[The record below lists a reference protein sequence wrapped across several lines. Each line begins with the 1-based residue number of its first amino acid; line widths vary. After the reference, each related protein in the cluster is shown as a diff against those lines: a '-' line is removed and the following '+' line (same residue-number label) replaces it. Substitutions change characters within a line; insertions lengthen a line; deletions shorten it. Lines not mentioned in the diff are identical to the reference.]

1 MSLKDQF
8 GKDVLLTG
16 WGHSRFGKL
25 TDETLE
31 SLIVQ
36 VATEAIGNAGIEAGQ
51 IDEIYLGQF
60 NSGMMP
66 LAFPSSLA
74 LQVSDQ
80 LANVPS
86 TRVENACA
94 SGSAAFQQGT
104 KSLLAGTA
112 KTVLV
117 IGAEKMTQAGADVVG
132 AALLGADYDMAG
144 KASTTGFTGL
154 FAEVAKH
161 YGKRYGY
168 GNGKLGDVLGTI
180 AAKNHRNGVDN
191 PYAQLRKDLGE
202 EFCRTVSDKN
212 PMVADPLRRTDCSP
226 VSDGAA
232 AVVLSV
238 APTGGATAPVRL
250 AGFGQANDFFPAERR
265 DPTEFAAT
273 RASWQRALGMA
284 GVGLEELDFAEVH
297 DCFTIAELLM
307 YEAMGLTERGQGARA
322 LEEGWVFKDGK
333 LPVNV
338 SGGLKAKGHPVGATG
353 VSQHV
358 IAAMQLTGTAGAHAV
373 GQPAPGSG
381 AEHGRRG
388 HRQLRQRARSRLE
401 SNEGADTAHLPAG
414 MGCIC
419 PAFVFPRLRGRPS
432 ARLNSFPAHPPQM
445 RGAPMRATIIHGPG
459 DIRVEDR
466 DYPTLQLPTDVIVKV
481 TASCVCGS
489 DLWPYRGVKPTH
501 KPSAIG
507 HEFIGTVESIG
518 EDVKDLAVGDFVI
531 APFVVSCGECPQC
544 LERRHGRLRPP
555 RRLGRQG

>member
-1 MSLKDQF
+1 MSLQEQF

-25 TDETLE
+25 ADETLE

-36 VATEAIGNAGIEAGQ
+36 VATEAITNAGIEPGQ
-51 IDEIYLGQF
+51 VDEIFLGQF

-80 LANVPS
+80 LANVPA

-117 IGAEKMTQAGADVVG
+117 IGAEKMTHAGADVVG
-132 AALLGADYDMAG
+132 AGLLGADYDMAG

-161 YGKRYGY
+161 YEKRYGSVS
-168 GNGKLGDVLGTI
+168 DVLGSI

-232 AVVLSV
+232 AVVLSTV
-238 APTGGATAPVRL
+238 ATGAATAPVRL
-250 AGFGQANDFFPAERR
+250 AGFGHANDFFPAARR
-265 DPTEFAAT
+265 DPVAFNAT
-273 RASWQRALGMA
+273 RVSWQRALAMA
-284 GVGLEELDFAEVH
+284 GVGIDELDFAEVH

-307 YEAMGLTERGQGARA
+307 YEAMGLTDPGQGARA
-322 LEEGWVFKDGK
+322 IEEGWVYKDGK

-358 IAAMQLTGTAGAHAV
+358 IAAMQLTGTAGDM
-373 GQPAPGSG
+373 
-381 AEHGRRG
+381 
-388 HRQLRQRARSRLE
+388 QL
-401 SNEGADTAHLPAG
+401 AG
-414 MGCIC
+414 
-419 PAFVFPRLRGRPS
+419 
-432 ARLNSFPAHPPQM
+432 
-445 RGAPMRATIIHGPG
+445 
-459 DIRVEDR
+459 
-466 DYPTLQLPTDVIVKV
+466 
-481 TASCVCGS
+481 
-489 DLWPYRGVKPTH
+489 
-501 KPSAIG
+501 
-507 HEFIGTVESIG
+507 
-518 EDVKDLAVGDFVI
+518 
-531 APFVVSCGECPQC
+531 
-544 LERRHGRLRPP
+544 P
-555 RRLGRQG
+555 RRAAVQNMGGVGIANYVSVLEAV

>member
-1 MSLKDQF
+1 MSLREQF

-36 VATEAIGNAGIEAGQ
+36 VATEAIGNAGIEPGQ

-74 LQVSDQ
+74 LQVSEQ

-117 IGAEKMTQAGADVVG
+117 IGAEKMTHAGADVVG

-144 KASTTGFTGL
+144 KASSTGFTGL

-161 YGKRYGY
+161 YEKRYGPVS
-168 GNGKLGDVLGTI
+168 DVLGTI

-250 AGFGQANDFFPAERR
+250 AGFGHANDFFPTERR
-265 DPTEFAAT
+265 DPTAFNAT

-284 GVGLEELDFAEVH
+284 GVGLGELDFAEVH

-307 YEAMGLTERGQGARA
+307 YEAMGLTEPGQGARA
-322 LEEGWVFKDGK
+322 IEEGWVFKDGK

-358 IAAMQLTGTAGAHAV
+358 IAAMQLTGTAG
-373 GQPAPGSG
+373 
-381 AEHGRRG
+381 
-388 HRQLRQRARSRLE
+388 
-401 SNEGADTAHLPAG
+401 D
-414 MGCIC
+414 M
-419 PAFVFPRLRGRPS
+419 
-432 ARLNSFPAHPPQM
+432 
-445 RGAPMRATIIHGPG
+445 
-459 DIRVEDR
+459 
-466 DYPTLQLPTDVIVKV
+466 QLPTARRAAVQNM
-481 TASCVCGS
+481 G
-489 DLWPYRGVKPTH
+489 GVGIANYV
-501 KPSAIG
+501 SVL
-507 HEFIGTVESIG
+507 E
-518 EDVKDLAVGDFVI
+518 AV
-531 APFVVSCGECPQC
+531 
-544 LERRHGRLRPP
+544 
-555 RRLGRQG
+555 

>member
-36 VATEAIGNAGIEAGQ
+36 VATEAIGNAGIEPGQ
-51 IDEIYLGQF
+51 IDEIYVGQF

-74 LQVSDQ
+74 LQVSEQ

-144 KASTTGFTGL
+144 KPSSTGFTGL

-161 YGKRYGY
+161 YEKRYGTVS
-168 GNGKLGDVLGTI
+168 DVLGTI

-202 EFCRTVSDKN
+202 EFCQTVSDKN

-250 AGFGQANDFFPAERR
+250 AGFGQANDFFPTDRR
-265 DPTEFAAT
+265 DPTAFAAT
-273 RASWQRALGMA
+273 RASWQRAMGMA
-284 GVGLEELDFAEVH
+284 GVGLTDLDFAEVH

-307 YEAMGLTERGQGARA
+307 YEAIGLTEPGQGARA
-322 LEEGWVFKDGK
+322 VKEGWVFKDGK
-333 LPVNV
+333 LPINV

-358 IAAMQLTGTAGAHAV
+358 IAAMQLTGTAGDM
-373 GQPAPGSG
+373 
-381 AEHGRRG
+381 
-388 HRQLRQRARSRLE
+388 QLA
-401 SNEGADTAHLPAG
+401 A
-414 MGCIC
+414 
-419 PAFVFPRLRGRPS
+419 
-432 ARLNSFPAHPPQM
+432 
-445 RGAPMRATIIHGPG
+445 
-459 DIRVEDR
+459 
-466 DYPTLQLPTDVIVKV
+466 
-481 TASCVCGS
+481 
-489 DLWPYRGVKPTH
+489 
-501 KPSAIG
+501 
-507 HEFIGTVESIG
+507 
-518 EDVKDLAVGDFVI
+518 
-531 APFVVSCGECPQC
+531 
-544 LERRHGRLRPP
+544 P
-555 RRLGRQG
+555 RRAAVQNMGGVGIANYVSVLEAV

>member
-1 MSLKDQF
+1 MSLKEQF

-25 TDETLE
+25 TDDTLE

-36 VATEAIGNAGIEAGQ
+36 VTAEAIGNAGIEAGQ

-161 YGKRYGY
+161 YGKRYGD

-358 IAAMQLTGTAGAHAV
+358 IAAMQLTGTAGAM
-373 GQPAPGSG
+373 
-381 AEHGRRG
+381 
-388 HRQLRQRARSRLE
+388 QLA
-401 SNEGADTAHLPAG
+401 N
-414 MGCIC
+414 
-419 PAFVFPRLRGRPS
+419 
-432 ARLNSFPAHPPQM
+432 
-445 RGAPMRATIIHGPG
+445 
-459 DIRVEDR
+459 
-466 DYPTLQLPTDVIVKV
+466 
-481 TASCVCGS
+481 
-489 DLWPYRGVKPTH
+489 
-501 KPSAIG
+501 
-507 HEFIGTVESIG
+507 
-518 EDVKDLAVGDFVI
+518 
-531 APFVVSCGECPQC
+531 
-544 LERRHGRLRPP
+544 P
-555 RRLGRQG
+555 RRAAVQNMGGVGIANYVSVLEAV

>member
-1 MSLKDQF
+1 MSLKEQF
-8 GKDVLLTG
+8 GKDILLTG

-36 VATEAIGNAGIEAGQ
+36 VASEAIGNAGIEPGQ

-80 LANVPS
+80 LANVPA

-117 IGAEKMTQAGADVVG
+117 IGAEKMSHTGADIVG

-144 KASTTGFTGL
+144 QASTTGFTGL
-154 FAEVAKH
+154 FADVAKH
-161 YGKRYGY
+161 YEKRYGPVS
-168 GNGKLGDVLGTI
+168 DVLGTI

-232 AVVLSV
+232 AVVLSTS
-238 APTGGATAPVRL
+238 PSGGATGPVRL
-250 AGFGQANDFFPAERR
+250 AGFGHANDFFPAARR
-265 DPTEFAAT
+265 DPTAFAAT
-273 RASWQRALGMA
+273 RMSWQRALAMA
-284 GVGLEELDFAEVH
+284 GVGLGDLDFAEVH

-307 YEAMGLTERGQGARA
+307 YEAIGLTEPGRGARA
-322 LEEGWVFKDGK
+322 VEEGWVFKDGK
-333 LPVNV
+333 LPVNA

-358 IAAMQLTGTAGAHAV
+358 IAAMQLTGTG
-373 GQPAPGSG
+373 GGM
-381 AEHGRRG
+381 
-388 HRQLRQRARSRLE
+388 QL
-401 SNEGADTAHLPAG
+401 N
-414 MGCIC
+414 
-419 PAFVFPRLRGRPS
+419 
-432 ARLNSFPAHPPQM
+432 N
-445 RGAPMRATIIHGPG
+445 
-459 DIRVEDR
+459 
-466 DYPTLQLPTDVIVKV
+466 
-481 TASCVCGS
+481 
-489 DLWPYRGVKPTH
+489 
-501 KPSAIG
+501 
-507 HEFIGTVESIG
+507 
-518 EDVKDLAVGDFVI
+518 
-531 APFVVSCGECPQC
+531 
-544 LERRHGRLRPP
+544 P
-555 RRLGRQG
+555 RRAAVQNMGGVGIANYVSVLEAT

>member
-36 VATEAIGNAGIEAGQ
+36 VATEAIGNAGIEPGQ

-144 KASTTGFTGL
+144 KTSTTGFTGL

-161 YGKRYGY
+161 YEKRYGD

-273 RASWQRALGMA
+273 RVSWQRALGMA
-284 GVGLEELDFAEVH
+284 GVGLEDLDFAEVH

-358 IAAMQLTGTAGAHAV
+358 IAAMQLTGTAGAM
-373 GQPAPGSG
+373 
-381 AEHGRRG
+381 
-388 HRQLRQRARSRLE
+388 QL
-401 SNEGADTAHLPAG
+401 
-414 MGCIC
+414 
-419 PAFVFPRLRGRPS
+419 
-432 ARLNSFPAHPPQM
+432 
-445 RGAPMRATIIHGPG
+445 
-459 DIRVEDR
+459 
-466 DYPTLQLPTDVIVKV
+466 
-481 TASCVCGS
+481 AS
-489 DLWPYRGVKPTH
+489 
-501 KPSAIG
+501 
-507 HEFIGTVESIG
+507 
-518 EDVKDLAVGDFVI
+518 
-531 APFVVSCGECPQC
+531 
-544 LERRHGRLRPP
+544 P
-555 RRLGRQG
+555 RRAAVQNMGGVGIANYVSVLEAV

>member
-1 MSLKDQF
+1 MSLKEKF
-8 GKDVLLTG
+8 GRDVLLTG

-36 VATEAIGNAGIEAGQ
+36 VATEAISNAGIEPGQ

-74 LQVSDQ
+74 LQVSPD
-80 LANVPS
+80 LANVAA

-144 KASTTGFTGL
+144 QTSTTGFTGL
-154 FAEVAKH
+154 FADVAKH
-161 YGKRYGY
+161 YEKRYGPVS
-168 GNGKLGDVLGTI
+168 DVLGTI

-232 AVVLSV
+232 AVVLSTS
-238 APTGGATAPVRL
+238 PTGGATAPVRL

-265 DPTEFAAT
+265 DPTAFAAT

-284 GVGLEELDFAEVH
+284 GVGLVDLDFAEVH

-307 YEAMGLTERGQGARA
+307 YEAMGLTEPGQGARA
-322 LEEGWVFKDGK
+322 VREGWVFKDGK
-333 LPVNV
+333 LPINL

-358 IAAMQLTGTAGAHAV
+358 IAAMQLTGTAGDM
-373 GQPAPGSG
+373 
-381 AEHGRRG
+381 
-388 HRQLRQRARSRLE
+388 QLA
-401 SNEGADTAHLPAG
+401 N
-414 MGCIC
+414 
-419 PAFVFPRLRGRPS
+419 
-432 ARLNSFPAHPPQM
+432 
-445 RGAPMRATIIHGPG
+445 
-459 DIRVEDR
+459 
-466 DYPTLQLPTDVIVKV
+466 
-481 TASCVCGS
+481 
-489 DLWPYRGVKPTH
+489 
-501 KPSAIG
+501 
-507 HEFIGTVESIG
+507 
-518 EDVKDLAVGDFVI
+518 
-531 APFVVSCGECPQC
+531 
-544 LERRHGRLRPP
+544 P
-555 RRLGRQG
+555 RRAAVQNMGGVGIANYVSVLEAV

>member
-1 MSLKDQF
+1 MSLKEQF

-36 VATEAIGNAGIEAGQ
+36 VATEAISNAGLEPGQ

-74 LQVSDQ
+74 LQISDQ
-80 LANVPS
+80 LANVPA

-117 IGAEKMTQAGADVVG
+117 IGAEKMTHAGADVVG

-144 KASTTGFTGL
+144 QASSTGFTGL
-154 FAEVAKH
+154 FADVAKH
-161 YGKRYGY
+161 YEKRYGSVS
-168 GNGKLGDVLGTI
+168 DILGTI

-212 PMVADPLRRTDCSP
+212 PMVAEPLRRTDCSP

-232 AVVLSV
+232 AVVLSTSP
-238 APTGGATAPVRL
+238 AAAATSPVRL
-250 AGFGQANDFFPAERR
+250 SGFGQANDFFPAERR
-265 DPTEFAAT
+265 DPTAFNAT
-273 RASWQRALGMA
+273 RVSWQRALGMA
-284 GVGLEELDFAEVH
+284 GATLEDLDFAEVH

-307 YEAMGLTERGQGARA
+307 YEAMGLTEPGKGTRA
-322 LEEGWVFKDGK
+322 VEEGWVFRDGK
-333 LPVNV
+333 LPINV

-358 IAAMQLTGTAGAHAV
+358 LAAMQLTGTAG
-373 GQPAPGSG
+373 
-381 AEHGRRG
+381 
-388 HRQLRQRARSRLE
+388 
-401 SNEGADTAHLPAG
+401 D
-414 MGCIC
+414 M
-419 PAFVFPRLRGRPS
+419 
-432 ARLNSFPAHPPQM
+432 
-445 RGAPMRATIIHGPG
+445 
-459 DIRVEDR
+459 
-466 DYPTLQLPTDVIVKV
+466 QLP
-481 TASCVCGS
+481 S
-489 DLWPYRGVKPTH
+489 
-501 KPSAIG
+501 
-507 HEFIGTVESIG
+507 
-518 EDVKDLAVGDFVI
+518 
-531 APFVVSCGECPQC
+531 
-544 LERRHGRLRPP
+544 P
-555 RRLGRQG
+555 RRAAVQNMGGVGIANYVSVLEAV

>member
-1 MSLKDQF
+1 MSLKEQF

-36 VATEAIGNAGIEAGQ
+36 VAAEAISNAGIEPGQ
-51 IDEIYLGQF
+51 IDDVYLGQF

-66 LAFPSSLA
+66 LAFPSSLV
-74 LQVSDQ
+74 LQVSEQ
-80 LANVPS
+80 LANVPA

-117 IGAEKMTQAGADVVG
+117 IGAEKMTHAGADVVG
-132 AALLGADYDMAG
+132 AGLLGADYDMAG

-161 YGKRYGY
+161 YEKRYGAVSDL
-168 GNGKLGDVLGTI
+168 LGSI

-232 AVVLSV
+232 AVVLSTS
-238 APTGGATAPVRL
+238 PTGGATAPVRL
-250 AGFGQANDFFPAERR
+250 AGFGHANDFFPAARR
-265 DPTEFAAT
+265 DPVAFSAT
-273 RASWQRALGMA
+273 RVSWQRALGMA
-284 GVGLEELDFAEVH
+284 GVGLADLDFAEVH

-307 YEAMGLTERGQGARA
+307 YEAMGLTEPGQGARA
-322 LEEGWVFKDGK
+322 IKEGWVYKDGK

-358 IAAMQLTGTAGAHAV
+358 IAAMQLTGTAG
-373 GQPAPGSG
+373 GMQLSG
-381 AEHGRRG
+381 
-388 HRQLRQRARSRLE
+388 
-401 SNEGADTAHLPAG
+401 
-414 MGCIC
+414 
-419 PAFVFPRLRGRPS
+419 
-432 ARLNSFPAHPPQM
+432 
-445 RGAPMRATIIHGPG
+445 
-459 DIRVEDR
+459 
-466 DYPTLQLPTDVIVKV
+466 
-481 TASCVCGS
+481 
-489 DLWPYRGVKPTH
+489 
-501 KPSAIG
+501 
-507 HEFIGTVESIG
+507 
-518 EDVKDLAVGDFVI
+518 
-531 APFVVSCGECPQC
+531 
-544 LERRHGRLRPP
+544 P
-555 RRLGRQG
+555 RRAAVQNMGGVGIANYVSVLEAM

>member
-1 MSLKDQF
+1 MSLKVQF

-25 TDETLE
+25 TEETLE
-31 SLIVQ
+31 SLMVQ
-36 VATEAIGNAGIEAGQ
+36 VATEAIGNAGIEPGQ
-51 IDEIYLGQF
+51 IDEIYVGQF

-74 LQVSDQ
+74 LQVSEQ
-80 LANVPS
+80 LTNVPS

-117 IGAEKMTQAGADVVG
+117 IGAEKMTHAGADVVG

-144 KASTTGFTGL
+144 KPSTTGFTGL

-161 YGKRYGY
+161 YEKRYGPVS
-168 GNGKLGDVLGTI
+168 DVLGTI

-202 EFCRTVSDKN
+202 AFCQTVSDKN

-232 AVVLSV
+232 AVVLTV

-265 DPTEFAAT
+265 DPTAFAAT
-273 RASWQRALGMA
+273 RASWQRAMAMA
-284 GVGLEELDFAEVH
+284 GVGLADLDFAEVH

-307 YEAMGLTERGQGARA
+307 YEAIGLTEPGQGARA
-322 LEEGWVFKDGK
+322 VKEGWVFKDGR
-333 LPVNV
+333 LPINV

-358 IAAMQLTGTAGAHAV
+358 IAAMQLTGTAG
-373 GQPAPGSG
+373 
-381 AEHGRRG
+381 
-388 HRQLRQRARSRLE
+388 
-401 SNEGADTAHLPAG
+401 D
-414 MGCIC
+414 M
-419 PAFVFPRLRGRPS
+419 
-432 ARLNSFPAHPPQM
+432 
-445 RGAPMRATIIHGPG
+445 
-459 DIRVEDR
+459 
-466 DYPTLQLPTDVIVKV
+466 QLPGARRAAVQNM
-481 TASCVCGS
+481 G
-489 DLWPYRGVKPTH
+489 GV
-501 KPSAIG
+501 G
-507 HEFIGTVESIG
+507 
-518 EDVKDLAVGDFVI
+518 I
-531 APFVVSCGECPQC
+531 ANYVSV
-544 LERRHGRLRPP
+544 LEAA
-555 RRLGRQG
+555 

>member
-1 MSLKDQF
+1 MSLKEQF
-8 GKDVLLTG
+8 GKDVLLAG

-36 VATEAIGNAGIEAGQ
+36 VAAEAIGNAGIEPGQ

-74 LQVSDQ
+74 LQVSEQ

-86 TRVENACA
+86 CRVENACA

-117 IGAEKMTQAGADVVG
+117 IGAEKMTHAGAEVVG

-144 KASTTGFTGL
+144 KTSTTGFTGL
-154 FAEVAKH
+154 FADVAKH
-161 YGKRYGY
+161 YDKRYGSGV
-168 GNGKLGDVLGTI
+168 GNLGDVLGTI

-238 APTGGATAPVRL
+238 TPTGGATSPVRL
-250 AGFGQANDFFPAERR
+250 AGFGHANDFFPAERR
-265 DPTEFAAT
+265 DPTAFAAT
-273 RASWQRALGMA
+273 RVSWQRALAMA
-284 GVGLEELDFAEVH
+284 GVGLEDLDFAEVH

-307 YEAMGLTERGQGARA
+307 YEAMGLTEPGQGSRA
-322 LEEGWVFKDGK
+322 LAEGWVFKDGK

-358 IAAMQLTGTAGAHAV
+358 IAAMQLTGTAGDM
-373 GQPAPGSG
+373 
-381 AEHGRRG
+381 
-388 HRQLRQRARSRLE
+388 QL
-401 SNEGADTAHLPAG
+401 
-414 MGCIC
+414 
-419 PAFVFPRLRGRPS
+419 
-432 ARLNSFPAHPPQM
+432 AHP
-445 RGAPMRATIIHGPG
+445 RRAAVQNMG
-459 DIRVEDR
+459 
-466 DYPTLQLPTDVIVKV
+466 
-481 TASCVCGS
+481 
-489 DLWPYRGVKPTH
+489 GVGIANYV
-501 KPSAIG
+501 SVL
-507 HEFIGTVESIG
+507 E
-518 EDVKDLAVGDFVI
+518 AV
-531 APFVVSCGECPQC
+531 
-544 LERRHGRLRPP
+544 
-555 RRLGRQG
+555 

>member
-1 MSLKDQF
+1 MSLKEQF

-36 VATEAIGNAGIEAGQ
+36 VATEAIGNAGIEPGQ
-51 IDEIYLGQF
+51 IDEVYLGQF

-74 LQVSDQ
+74 LQVSEQ
-80 LANVPS
+80 LANVPA

-117 IGAEKMTQAGADVVG
+117 IGAEKMTHAGADVVG
-132 AALLGADYDMAG
+132 SALLGADYDMAG

-161 YGKRYGY
+161 YGKRYG
-168 GNGKLGDVLGTI
+168 GDLAKSGRGSLGDVLGTI

-232 AVVLSV
+232 AVVLST

-265 DPTEFAAT
+265 DPTAFAAT
-273 RASWQRALGMA
+273 RMSWQRALAMA
-284 GVGLEELDFAEVH
+284 GVGLEDLDFAEVH

-307 YEAMGLTERGQGARA
+307 YEAMGLTEPGQGARA
-322 LEEGWVFKDGK
+322 IEEGWVFKDGK

-358 IAAMQLTGTAGAHAV
+358 IAAMQLTGTAG
-373 GQPAPGSG
+373 GM
-381 AEHGRRG
+381 
-388 HRQLRQRARSRLE
+388 QL
-401 SNEGADTAHLPAG
+401 AG
-414 MGCIC
+414 
-419 PAFVFPRLRGRPS
+419 
-432 ARLNSFPAHPPQM
+432 
-445 RGAPMRATIIHGPG
+445 
-459 DIRVEDR
+459 
-466 DYPTLQLPTDVIVKV
+466 
-481 TASCVCGS
+481 
-489 DLWPYRGVKPTH
+489 
-501 KPSAIG
+501 
-507 HEFIGTVESIG
+507 
-518 EDVKDLAVGDFVI
+518 
-531 APFVVSCGECPQC
+531 
-544 LERRHGRLRPP
+544 P
-555 RRLGRQG
+555 RRAAVQNMGGVGIANYVSVLEAV

>member
-1 MSLKDQF
+1 MSLKEQF

-36 VATEAIGNAGIEAGQ
+36 VATEAISNAGIEPGQ

-74 LQVSDQ
+74 LQVSPD
-80 LANVPS
+80 LANVAA

-117 IGAEKMTQAGADVVG
+117 IGAEKMTHAGADVVG

-144 KASTTGFTGL
+144 QTSTTGFTGL
-154 FAEVAKH
+154 FADVAKH
-161 YGKRYGY
+161 YAKRYGPVS
-168 GNGKLGDVLGTI
+168 DVLGTI

-232 AVVLSV
+232 AVVLSTS
-238 APTGGATAPVRL
+238 PTGGATAPVRL

-265 DPTEFAAT
+265 DPTAFAAT
-273 RASWQRALGMA
+273 RVSWQRALGMA
-284 GVGLEELDFAEVH
+284 GVGLVDLDFAEVH

-307 YEAMGLTERGQGARA
+307 YEAMGLTEPGQGARA
-322 LEEGWVFKDGK
+322 VQEGWVFKDGK
-333 LPVNV
+333 LPINL

-358 IAAMQLTGTAGAHAV
+358 IAAMQLTGTAGDM
-373 GQPAPGSG
+373 
-381 AEHGRRG
+381 
-388 HRQLRQRARSRLE
+388 QLA
-401 SNEGADTAHLPAG
+401 N
-414 MGCIC
+414 
-419 PAFVFPRLRGRPS
+419 
-432 ARLNSFPAHPPQM
+432 
-445 RGAPMRATIIHGPG
+445 
-459 DIRVEDR
+459 
-466 DYPTLQLPTDVIVKV
+466 
-481 TASCVCGS
+481 
-489 DLWPYRGVKPTH
+489 
-501 KPSAIG
+501 
-507 HEFIGTVESIG
+507 
-518 EDVKDLAVGDFVI
+518 
-531 APFVVSCGECPQC
+531 
-544 LERRHGRLRPP
+544 P
-555 RRLGRQG
+555 RRAAVQNMGGVGIANYVSVLEAV

>member
-1 MSLKDQF
+1 MSLREQF

-36 VATEAIGNAGIEAGQ
+36 VATEAIGNAGIEPGQ

-74 LQVSDQ
+74 LQVSEQ

-112 KTVLV
+112 RNVLV
-117 IGAEKMTQAGADVVG
+117 IGAEKMTHAGADVVG

-144 KASTTGFTGL
+144 KASSTGFTGL

-161 YGKRYGY
+161 YEKRYGPVS
-168 GNGKLGDVLGTI
+168 DVLGTI

-202 EFCRTVSDKN
+202 EFCRTVSEKN

-265 DPTEFAAT
+265 DPTAFTAT

-307 YEAMGLTERGQGARA
+307 YEAMGLTEPGHGARA

-358 IAAMQLTGTAGAHAV
+358 IAAMQLTGTAGA
-373 GQPAPGSG
+373 
-381 AEHGRRG
+381 
-388 HRQLRQRARSRLE
+388 
-401 SNEGADTAHLPAG
+401 
-414 MGCIC
+414 M
-419 PAFVFPRLRGRPS
+419 
-432 ARLNSFPAHPPQM
+432 
-445 RGAPMRATIIHGPG
+445 
-459 DIRVEDR
+459 
-466 DYPTLQLPTDVIVKV
+466 QLPN
-481 TASCVCGS
+481 
-489 DLWPYRGVKPTH
+489 
-501 KPSAIG
+501 
-507 HEFIGTVESIG
+507 
-518 EDVKDLAVGDFVI
+518 
-531 APFVVSCGECPQC
+531 
-544 LERRHGRLRPP
+544 P
-555 RRLGRQG
+555 RRAAVQNMGGVGIANYVSVLEAV

>member
-1 MSLKDQF
+1 MSLREQF

-25 TDETLE
+25 SDETLE

-36 VATEAIGNAGIEAGQ
+36 VATEAIGNAGIEPGQ

-60 NSGMMP
+60 NSGMLP

-74 LQVSDQ
+74 LQVSEQ
-80 LANVPS
+80 FANVPA

-132 AALLGADYDMAG
+132 AGLLGADYDMAG
-144 KASTTGFTGL
+144 KTSTTGFTGL
-154 FAEVAKH
+154 FADVAKH
-161 YGKRYGY
+161 YGKRYGDTS
-168 GNGKLGDVLGTI
+168 LGDVLGSI

-202 EFCRTVSDKN
+202 DFCRTVSDKN

-232 AVVLSV
+232 AVVLSTS
-238 APTGGATAPVRL
+238 PTGGATAPVWL
-250 AGFGQANDFFPAERR
+250 AGFGHANDFFPASRR
-265 DPTEFAAT
+265 DPVAFNAT
-273 RASWQRALGMA
+273 RVSWQRALAMA
-284 GVGLEELDFAEVH
+284 GVGLDELDFAEVH

-307 YEAMGLTERGQGARA
+307 YEAMGLTEPGQGARTID
-322 LEEGWVFKDGK
+322 EGWVYKDGK

-358 IAAMQLTGTAGAHAV
+358 IAAMQLSGTAGDM
-373 GQPAPGSG
+373 
-381 AEHGRRG
+381 
-388 HRQLRQRARSRLE
+388 QLA
-401 SNEGADTAHLPAG
+401 N
-414 MGCIC
+414 
-419 PAFVFPRLRGRPS
+419 
-432 ARLNSFPAHPPQM
+432 
-445 RGAPMRATIIHGPG
+445 
-459 DIRVEDR
+459 
-466 DYPTLQLPTDVIVKV
+466 
-481 TASCVCGS
+481 
-489 DLWPYRGVKPTH
+489 
-501 KPSAIG
+501 
-507 HEFIGTVESIG
+507 
-518 EDVKDLAVGDFVI
+518 
-531 APFVVSCGECPQC
+531 
-544 LERRHGRLRPP
+544 P
-555 RRLGRQG
+555 RRAAVQNMGGVGIANYVSVLEAF

>member
-1 MSLKDQF
+1 
-8 GKDVLLTG
+8 
-16 WGHSRFGKL
+16 
-25 TDETLE
+25 
-31 SLIVQ
+31 
-36 VATEAIGNAGIEAGQ
+36 
-51 IDEIYLGQF
+51 
-60 NSGMMP
+60 MMP

-74 LQVSDQ
+74 LQVSPD
-80 LANVPS
+80 LANVAA

-117 IGAEKMTQAGADVVG
+117 IGAEKMTHAGADVVG

-144 KASTTGFTGL
+144 HTSTTGFTGL
-154 FAEVAKH
+154 FADVAKH
-161 YGKRYGY
+161 YEKRYGPVS
-168 GNGKLGDVLGTI
+168 DVLGTI

-238 APTGGATAPVRL
+238 SPTAGATAPVRL

-265 DPTEFAAT
+265 DPTAFSAT

-307 YEAMGLTERGQGARA
+307 YEAMGLTEPGHGARA
-322 LEEGWVFKDGK
+322 VEEGWVFKDGK
-333 LPVNV
+333 LPINV

-358 IAAMQLTGTAGAHAV
+358 IAAMQLTGTAGAM
-373 GQPAPGSG
+373 
-381 AEHGRRG
+381 
-388 HRQLRQRARSRLE
+388 QLA
-401 SNEGADTAHLPAG
+401 N
-414 MGCIC
+414 
-419 PAFVFPRLRGRPS
+419 
-432 ARLNSFPAHPPQM
+432 
-445 RGAPMRATIIHGPG
+445 
-459 DIRVEDR
+459 
-466 DYPTLQLPTDVIVKV
+466 
-481 TASCVCGS
+481 
-489 DLWPYRGVKPTH
+489 
-501 KPSAIG
+501 
-507 HEFIGTVESIG
+507 
-518 EDVKDLAVGDFVI
+518 
-531 APFVVSCGECPQC
+531 
-544 LERRHGRLRPP
+544 P
-555 RRLGRQG
+555 RRAAVQNMGGVGIANYVSVLEAV

>member
-1 MSLKDQF
+1 MSLKEQF

-25 TDETLE
+25 TEETLE

-36 VATEAIGNAGIEAGQ
+36 VAAEAIGNAGIEPGQ
-51 IDEIYLGQF
+51 VDEIYVGQF

-74 LQVSDQ
+74 LQVSPD

-117 IGAEKMTQAGADVVG
+117 IGAEKMTHAGADVVG

-144 KASTTGFTGL
+144 KSSTTGFTGL

-161 YGKRYGY
+161 YEKRYGPVS
-168 GNGKLGDVLGTI
+168 DVLGTI

-202 EFCRTVSDKN
+202 EFCRAVSDKN

-238 APTGGATAPVRL
+238 SPTGGATAPVRL

-265 DPTEFAAT
+265 DPTAFAAT
-273 RASWQRALGMA
+273 RASWQRALAMA
-284 GVGLEELDFAEVH
+284 GVELEDLDFAEVH

-307 YEAMGLTERGQGARA
+307 YEAIGLTEPGHGARA
-322 LEEGWVFKDGK
+322 VKEGWVFKDGM

-358 IAAMQLTGTAGAHAV
+358 ITAMQLTGTAGDM
-373 GQPAPGSG
+373 
-381 AEHGRRG
+381 
-388 HRQLRQRARSRLE
+388 QL
-401 SNEGADTAHLPAG
+401 AG
-414 MGCIC
+414 
-419 PAFVFPRLRGRPS
+419 
-432 ARLNSFPAHPPQM
+432 
-445 RGAPMRATIIHGPG
+445 
-459 DIRVEDR
+459 
-466 DYPTLQLPTDVIVKV
+466 
-481 TASCVCGS
+481 
-489 DLWPYRGVKPTH
+489 
-501 KPSAIG
+501 
-507 HEFIGTVESIG
+507 
-518 EDVKDLAVGDFVI
+518 
-531 APFVVSCGECPQC
+531 
-544 LERRHGRLRPP
+544 P
-555 RRLGRQG
+555 RRAAVQNMGGVGIANYVSVLEAV

>member
-1 MSLKDQF
+1 MSLKEQF

-25 TDETLE
+25 TNETLE

-36 VATEAIGNAGIEAGQ
+36 VATEAIGNAGIEPGQ

-80 LANVPS
+80 LANVAA

-117 IGAEKMTQAGADVVG
+117 IGAEKMTHAGADVVG

-144 KASTTGFTGL
+144 QTSSTGFTGL
-154 FAEVAKH
+154 FADVAKH
-161 YGKRYGY
+161 YGKRYGPVS
-168 GNGKLGDVLGTI
+168 DVLGSI

-202 EFCRTVSDKN
+202 EFCRTVSDRN

-232 AVVLSV
+232 AVVLSTS
-238 APTGGATAPVRL
+238 PTGGATAPVRL
-250 AGFGQANDFFPAERR
+250 AGFGHANDFFPAERR
-265 DPTEFAAT
+265 DPTAFAAT
-273 RASWQRALGMA
+273 RVSWQRALGMA
-284 GVGLEELDFAEVH
+284 GVGLVDLDFAEVH

-307 YEAMGLTERGQGARA
+307 YEAMGLTEPGQGARA
-322 LEEGWVFKDGK
+322 VQEGWVFKDGK
-333 LPVNV
+333 LPINV

-358 IAAMQLTGTAGAHAV
+358 IAAMQLTGTAGAM
-373 GQPAPGSG
+373 
-381 AEHGRRG
+381 
-388 HRQLRQRARSRLE
+388 QL
-401 SNEGADTAHLPAG
+401 AD
-414 MGCIC
+414 
-419 PAFVFPRLRGRPS
+419 
-432 ARLNSFPAHPPQM
+432 
-445 RGAPMRATIIHGPG
+445 
-459 DIRVEDR
+459 
-466 DYPTLQLPTDVIVKV
+466 
-481 TASCVCGS
+481 
-489 DLWPYRGVKPTH
+489 
-501 KPSAIG
+501 
-507 HEFIGTVESIG
+507 
-518 EDVKDLAVGDFVI
+518 
-531 APFVVSCGECPQC
+531 
-544 LERRHGRLRPP
+544 P
-555 RRLGRQG
+555 RRAAVQNMGGVGIANYVSVLEAV

>member
-1 MSLKDQF
+1 MSLKEQF
-8 GKDVLLTG
+8 GKDVLITG
-16 WGHSRFGKL
+16 WGHSKFGKL
-25 TDETLE
+25 TEETLE

-36 VATEAIGNAGIEAGQ
+36 VATDAINTAGVEPGQ
-51 IDEIYLGQF
+51 IDEIYVGQF

-74 LQVSDQ
+74 LQVSPD

-117 IGAEKMTQAGADVVG
+117 IGAEKMTHAGADVVG

-144 KASTTGFTGL
+144 KPSTTGFTGL

-161 YGKRYGY
+161 YEKRYGARA
-168 GNGKLGDVLGTI
+168 GNLSDVLGTI

-202 EFCRTVSDKN
+202 EFCQTVSDKN

-250 AGFGQANDFFPAERR
+250 AGFGQANDFFPTDRR
-265 DPTEFAAT
+265 DPTAFAAT
-273 RASWQRALGMA
+273 RASWQRAMAMA
-284 GVGLEELDFAEVH
+284 GVGLEDLDFAEVH

-307 YEAMGLTERGQGARA
+307 YEAIGLTEPGQGARA
-322 LEEGWVFKDGK
+322 VKEGWVFRDGR
-333 LPVNV
+333 LPINV

-358 IAAMQLTGTAGAHAV
+358 ITAMQLTGTAGDM
-373 GQPAPGSG
+373 
-381 AEHGRRG
+381 
-388 HRQLRQRARSRLE
+388 QL
-401 SNEGADTAHLPAG
+401 AG
-414 MGCIC
+414 
-419 PAFVFPRLRGRPS
+419 
-432 ARLNSFPAHPPQM
+432 
-445 RGAPMRATIIHGPG
+445 
-459 DIRVEDR
+459 
-466 DYPTLQLPTDVIVKV
+466 
-481 TASCVCGS
+481 
-489 DLWPYRGVKPTH
+489 
-501 KPSAIG
+501 
-507 HEFIGTVESIG
+507 
-518 EDVKDLAVGDFVI
+518 
-531 APFVVSCGECPQC
+531 
-544 LERRHGRLRPP
+544 P
-555 RRLGRQG
+555 RRAAVQNMGGVGIANYVSVLEAV

>member
-8 GKDVLLTG
+8 GKDILLTG

-36 VATEAIGNAGIEAGQ
+36 VATEAIGNAGIEPGQ

-144 KASTTGFTGL
+144 KASSTGFTGL

-161 YGKRYGY
+161 YGKRYGD
-168 GNGKLGDVLGTI
+168 GSTLGSLGDVLGTI

-202 EFCRTVSDKN
+202 DFCRTVSEKN

-358 IAAMQLTGTAGAHAV
+358 IAAMQLTGTAGDM
-373 GQPAPGSG
+373 
-381 AEHGRRG
+381 
-388 HRQLRQRARSRLE
+388 QL
-401 SNEGADTAHLPAG
+401 
-414 MGCIC
+414 
-419 PAFVFPRLRGRPS
+419 
-432 ARLNSFPAHPPQM
+432 
-445 RGAPMRATIIHGPG
+445 
-459 DIRVEDR
+459 
-466 DYPTLQLPTDVIVKV
+466 
-481 TASCVCGS
+481 AS
-489 DLWPYRGVKPTH
+489 
-501 KPSAIG
+501 
-507 HEFIGTVESIG
+507 
-518 EDVKDLAVGDFVI
+518 
-531 APFVVSCGECPQC
+531 
-544 LERRHGRLRPP
+544 P
-555 RRLGRQG
+555 RRAAVQNMGGVGIANYVSVLEAL

>member
-1 MSLKDQF
+1 MSLKEQF

-25 TDETLE
+25 TDESLE

-36 VATEAIGNAGIEAGQ
+36 VATEAIANAGIEPGQ
-51 IDEIYLGQF
+51 IDEVYLGQF

-74 LQVSDQ
+74 LQVSPD
-80 LANVPS
+80 LANVPA

-94 SGSAAFQQGT
+94 SGSAAFQQDT

-117 IGAEKMTQAGADVVG
+117 IGAEKMTHAGANVVG
-132 AALLGADYDMAG
+132 AGLLGADYDMAG

-161 YGKRYGY
+161 YEKRYGSVS
-168 GNGKLGDVLGTI
+168 DVLGSI

-232 AVVLSV
+232 AVVLSTS
-238 APTGGATAPVRL
+238 PTGGATGPVRL
-250 AGFGQANDFFPAERR
+250 AGFGHANDFFPAMRR
-265 DPTEFAAT
+265 DPVAFNAT
-273 RASWQRALGMA
+273 RVSWQRALAMA
-284 GVGLEELDFAEVH
+284 GTRLEELDFAEVH

-307 YEAMGLTERGQGARA
+307 YEAMGLTEPGQGARA
-322 LEEGWVFKDGK
+322 IEEGWVYKDGK

-358 IAAMQLTGTAGAHAV
+358 IAAMQLTGTAGAM
-373 GQPAPGSG
+373 
-381 AEHGRRG
+381 
-388 HRQLRQRARSRLE
+388 QLTS
-401 SNEGADTAHLPAG
+401 
-414 MGCIC
+414 
-419 PAFVFPRLRGRPS
+419 
-432 ARLNSFPAHPPQM
+432 
-445 RGAPMRATIIHGPG
+445 
-459 DIRVEDR
+459 
-466 DYPTLQLPTDVIVKV
+466 
-481 TASCVCGS
+481 
-489 DLWPYRGVKPTH
+489 
-501 KPSAIG
+501 
-507 HEFIGTVESIG
+507 
-518 EDVKDLAVGDFVI
+518 
-531 APFVVSCGECPQC
+531 
-544 LERRHGRLRPP
+544 P
-555 RRLGRQG
+555 RRAAVQNMGGVGIANYVSVLEAV